1 LTMHCL
7 PKRKHLFF
15 FGLFLVVFLSAW
27 PVGFVRADTVT
38 VTAFPGYAPVADLD
52 TQGQPTGFYPELL
65 QRLFDDIGYDVSF
78 IAYPSFSEAY
88 NAFRAGEVDIMT
100 TFVKTLD
107 RSQKYYFTKEP
118 VMITWSE
125 VFTIESHKIDSVF
138 DLENAPVAV
147 IRDDQNGKNFIALM
161 ESFGLSFKP
170 VWVNSTPEGIEAI
183 RSGKAIAVAAFSA
196 ARHKNPGMISTSI
209 VFSPSEGHIAA
220 SDPALEPLLAEFD
233 RRLGELKG
241 NSKSYYYDL
250 FAKWMTMDAGSD
262 GIPFWLLATLS
273 VLGFLVIIFAV
284 FAYTLKRAVETAKKR
299 IVRINMKYRIVAD
312 NTHDWEYWIDEHW
325 RVAYCSPS
333 VQRVTGYSVEDFSKQ
348 RIEVKDLVVD
358 EDRETWM
365 AHEVRHRSMEA
376 QPEESISFR
385 IRRSD
390 GEIRWIEHI
399 CRPIFD
405 DAGMFRGYRVSN
417 RDITELQDTLNQL
430 ETYQLELEDRV
441 RDRTIELAKA
451 RDFAESAARAKS
463 EFLANMSHEIRTPMN
478 AILGLTYLAL
488 KTETSDRVRG
498 YLQSIQRSSNH
509 LLGIINDILDFSKIG
524 AGKLA
529 IDKTDF
535 NLEDLLNDVVAL
547 IADNAARKGL
557 ELIVAVDDFVPAHLH
572 GDPLRIKQILV
583 NFVNNAVKFTKQGE
597 ITLRVTTDQTF
608 ESCEP
613 GREILLRFS
622 VTDTG
627 IGIDP
632 ALLSTLFQSFQQ
644 IDGSITRKFGG
655 TGLGLAISKH
665 LAELMGGDVGVESTP
680 GHGSTFRFSARLGI
694 SAEMALLRKGAPN
707 LMGQRVLLVDDNEAA
722 RKVIEEILLGLSM
735 DVVSVSNGAD
745 AVERVKEGA
754 RTEPYNLVLLDWK
767 MPGMDGIQTAR
778 AIAEIPEIDMPLLL
792 MMTAFDREAVLE
804 DARSVGCEDVLRKP
818 ICPSVLFDTLM
829 KHVGG
834 GTLPSGHPGDSRSRR
849 RYDQHGHPDGTALA
863 GMTALLVEDNEINQ
877 QVGRELLEELGLVVD
892 IAANGEAALSSIHNR
907 QYDVVL
913 MDIQMPVM
921 DGISATREIRNEPA
935 FKDLP
940 IIALTAN
947 AMPDDRDRCLA
958 AGMNDYISKPIDPG
972 VLTATLLKWLIGV
985 DTAIVSGSSGS
996 FEDPSDHVNEF
1007 LGIDGLDARRGL
1019 KQAMARPSLYRQI
1032 LVRFIRSQRDAPGRL
1047 RVALEENDLNLA
1059 ERIAHTLKGLA
1070 AQIGAEDIRTKAE
1083 IVERA
1088 IHDAQSAA
1096 DVLEVVQGLERAV
1109 PRLVDAL
1116 SERMAQ
1122 RPASEVKNTYDP
1134 LEWES
1139 VRSELI
1145 DLLGASDAAAVELAD
1160 SRRQLLQAALGSGY
1174 GEIMKAIEEFDFSI
1188 AMALLEN
1195 QDKEAGRTVD

>member
-1 LTMHCL
+1 MHCL
-7 PKRKHLFF
+7 PKRNHLFF
-15 FGLFLVVFLSAW
+15 SGLFLVIFLSVW
-27 PVGFVRADTVT
+27 PIGFVFANTVT
-38 VTAFPGYAPVADLD
+38 VTAFPGYAPVSDLD

-65 QRLFDDIGYDVSF
+65 KRLFDDIGYDVLF
-78 IAYPSFSEAY
+78 ITYPSFSEAY
-88 NAFRAGEVDIMT
+88 NAFRTGEVDIMT
-100 TFVKTLD
+100 TFVKTPD

-125 VFTIESHKIDSVF
+125 VFTTDNHKIDNVF
-138 DLENAPVAV
+138 DLENAPVA
-147 IRDDQNGKNFIALM
+147 IIHDDQNGKNFIALM

-170 VWVNSTPEGIEAI
+170 VWVSSTPEGIEAI
-183 RSGKAIAVAAFSA
+183 RSGKAIAVVAFST
-196 ARHKNPGMISTSI
+196 ARQKNPGMKSTSI

-220 SDPALEPLLAEFD
+220 SDPSLEPLLAAFD
-233 RRLGELKG
+233 RRLGELKQ

-250 FAKWMTMDAGSD
+250 FAKWMTMAAGSG
-262 GIPFWLLATLS
+262 GIPVWLLMTLYG
-273 VLGFLVIIFAV
+273 LGFLLIIFAA
-284 FAYTLKRAVETAKKR
+284 FAYTLRRAVETAKKR
-299 IVRINMKYRIVAD
+299 IVRINMKYKIVAD
-312 NTHDWEYWIDEHW
+312 NTHDWEYWIDEQWH
-325 RVAYCSPS
+325 VAYCSPS
-333 VQRVTGYSVEDFSKQ
+333 VQRVTGYAVEDFNNR

-358 EDRETWM
+358 EDRETWI
-365 AHEVRHRSMEA
+365 AHEVTHRSMEA
-376 QPEESISFR
+376 QSDESISFR

-399 CRPIFD
+399 CRPISD
-405 DAGMFRGYRVSN
+405 DTGMFRGYRVSN
-417 RDITELQDTLNQL
+417 RDITELRDTLNQL
-430 ETYQLELEDRV
+430 ETYQVELEDRV

-451 RDFAESAARAKS
+451 RDIAESAARAKS
-463 EFLANMSHEIRTPMN
+463 DFLANMSHEIRTPMN
-478 AILGLTYLAL
+478 AIVGLTYLAL
-488 KTETSDRVRG
+488 KSETSDRVRG

-524 AGKLA
+524 AGKLS
-529 IDKTDF
+529 IDTIDF
-535 NLEDLLNDVVAL
+535 KLEDLLNEVVAL

-557 ELIVAVDDFVPAHLH
+557 ELIVAVDDSVPAHLH

-583 NFVNNAVKFTKQGE
+583 NFANNAVKFTEQGE
-597 ITLRVTTDQTF
+597 ITLRVTADQIF
-608 ESCEP
+608 DACDP
-613 GREILLRFS
+613 GQEVLLRFS

-632 ALLSTLFQSFQQ
+632 VLLPTLFQSFQQ
-644 IDGSITRKFGG
+644 VDSSITRKFGG

-665 LAELMGGDVGVESTP
+665 LAELMGGDVGVKSTP
-680 GHGSTFRFSARLGI
+680 GHGSTFWFSARIDI
-694 SAEMALLRKGAPN
+694 SAETPPLQKGAPN
-707 LMGQRVLLVDDNEAA
+707 LRGQRVLLVDDNEAA
-722 RKVIEEILLGLSM
+722 RKVIEETLRDLSM

-745 AVERVKEGA
+745 AVERVRAGA
-754 RTEPYNLVLLDWK
+754 RTRPYNLVLLDWK

-804 DARSVGCEDVLRKP
+804 EARSVGCKDVLRKP

-829 KHVGG
+829 QHVGN
-834 GTLPSGHPGDSRSRR
+834 GTLPFSHQGDSGSRR
-849 RYDQHGHPDGTALA
+849 RYDQHGLPDGTALA
-863 GMTALLVEDNEINQ
+863 GRTALLVEDNEINQ

-892 IAANGEAALSSIHNR
+892 IADHGEAALSSIHN
-907 QYDVVL
+907 QKYDVVL
-913 MDIQMPVM
+913 MDMQMPVM

-958 AGMNDYISKPIDPG
+958 AGMNDYISKPIDSR
-972 VLTATLLKWLIGV
+972 VLTATLLKWVIGV
-985 DTAIVSGSSGS
+985 DTAAIPGSSGS
-996 FEDPSDHVNEF
+996 FEFPSDHVNEF
-1007 LGIDGLDARRGL
+1007 LGIDGLDARRGM

-1032 LVRFIRSQRDAPGRL
+1032 LSRFVRSQRDAPRRL

-1059 ERIAHTLKGLA
+1059 ERVAHTLKGLA
-1070 AQIGAEDIRTKAE
+1070 AQIGAEDIRAEAE

-1096 DVLEVVQGLERAV
+1096 DVLDVAQALERSV

-1116 SERMAQ
+1116 SERMA
-1122 RPASEVKNTYDP
+1122 RKRSVSEIKGTYDP

-1145 DLLGASDAAAVELAD
+1145 DLLGAFDTAAVELAD
-1160 SRRQLLQAALGSGY
+1160 SKRQLLQAAVGAGY

-1188 AMALLEN
+1188 ALALLEN
-1195 QDKEAGRTVD
+1195 PDTEHP